1 MVVAIFSNVFDV
13 KLIILRISILQ
24 PSLFYVNGILIF

>member
-13 KLIILRISILQ
+13 KLIILRVSSLQ